1 MQNLLLEDTDN
12 PDSDDDDDDDDT
24 EGKPTAAQMLAGT
37 VRTVESLLY
46 NLSYNV

>member
-12 PDSDDDDDDDDT
+12 PDSDDDDDDT